1 MEAVPDMGQSLSI
14 VIILEIKVYSSIWE
28 EVYETLKSMKRE
40 DESINDAVERLIN
53 KKGEANLE
61 EFFGVLK
68 DSEMLNGLEEDTK
81 RIRASSRF
89 RI

>member
-40 DESINDAVERLIN
+40 EESINDAVERRIN
-53 KKGEANLE
+53 KKREANLE
-61 EFFGVLK
+61 EFFGVLE

>member
-1 MEAVPDMGQSLSI
+1 MGQFLSI
-14 VIILEIKVYSSIWE
+14 VIILEITVYSSIWE

-40 DESINDAVERLIN
+40 EESINDAVERRIN
-53 KKGEANLE
+53 KKREANLE
-61 EFFGVLK
+61 EFFGVLE

>member
-1 MEAVPDMGQSLSI
+1 MGQSLSI

-40 DESINDAVERLIN
+40 EESINDAVERRIN
-53 KKGEANLE
+53 KKREANLE
-61 EFFGVLK
+61 EFFGVLE